1 MKEPGQADPAMLKS
15 THIPGSAEVARFG
28 YHAMMRGRAVAVH
41 GFMNRFLA
49 ATTGLFPRSLVVRIA
64 ASITGGLPK

>member
-1 MKEPGQADPAMLKS
+1 
-15 THIPGSAEVARFG
+15 
-28 YHAMMRGRAVAVH
+28 MMRGRAVAVH

-64 ASITGGLPK
+64 ASITGGLPKEHKK